1 MFQVLVNEQEKQ
13 LLSCQDRRQNG
24 TCRCIERYV
33 LSDLEQEKQVER
45 LRFLL
50 QVSCRPRIIKF
61 VKLLRVISILN

>member
-1 MFQVLVNEQEKQ
+1 MDEQEKQ

-50 QVSCRPRIIKF
+50 QVSDGLK
-61 VKLLRVISILN
+61 